1 MKNSNSESVKPE
13 GFRYK
18 LNLQLFA
25 GKTLVELQQER
36 SAVHEKQKAMLT
48 AAETE
53 GRDLTDVEETEFN
66 QLEQQFLSLTAD
78 ITKAESR
85 ENRAASV
92 AAREQILNQAVNPYR
107 PTALFGGAT
116 QPVQKDN
123 GGFKNL
129 GEFIHD
135 LRFGDSKG
143 RLGNIPV
150 SEGEGGGKKMP
161 EAFTDFTPA
170 ARSALRN
177 EMTFGGEGGA
187 ESFLPQQ
194 YRPDTVL
201 QIAPE
206 PSIVR
211 ARAMVLPAGTP
222 PDSKITLP
230 ALTQGSSG
238 VFGGVEVSWIS
249 EGSSKP
255 ETDANLE
262 EITLEPFEVAAT
274 LVVTD
279 KLLRNWEAATPFV
292 RRLLNNAMISAEDI
306 TFLKGNGVGK
316 PTGILTTPGAIA
328 VNRATAN
335 QITYMDVVIML
346 AKLLPEARESAIWLA
361 NQSTMPQLMTLKDP
375 EGHYIFIQ
383 GDATKGIP
391 STLAGIPI
399 KFTGRTNTLG
409 TKGDLQLCDFSYYL
423 IKDGSGPYIAA
434 SEHVLFRNN
443 KTVIK
448 CFWNVDG
455 KPWVKAPLKLED
467 GVTTV
472 SPYVILDIPQ
482 V

>member
-1 MKNSNSESVKPE
+1 MSKLK
-13 GFRYK
+13 YK

-25 GKTLVELQQER
+25 GKTVVQLQQER
-36 SAVHEKQKAMLT
+36 SAVHDRQKAMLT
-48 AAETE
+48 TAETE
-53 GRDLTDVEETEFN
+53 NRDLTDAEEAEFG
-66 QLEQQFLSLTAD
+66 QLEEQFNTLTAE
-78 ITKAESR
+78 IEKAEGR
-85 ENRAASV
+85 ENRAASL
-92 AAREQILNQAVNPYR
+92 AAREQILNQVVAPFR
-107 PTALFGGAT
+107 PSALYGGGI

-143 RLGNIPV
+143 RLANIPV

-177 EMTFGGEGGA
+177 ELTFGGEGGA

-194 YRPDTVL
+194 YRPDTIL

-211 ARAMVLPAGTP
+211 PQAMVLPAGTP

-238 VFGGVEVSWIS
+238 VFGGVEVSWIA
-249 EGSSKP
+249 EGATKP
-255 ETDANLE
+255 ETNANLE

-279 KLLRNWEAATPFV
+279 KLLRNWEAATPFI
-292 RRLLNNAMISAEDI
+292 RRLLNNAMIAAEDI
-306 TFLKGNGVGK
+306 TFLNGNGTGK
-316 PTGILTTPGAIA
+316 PTGILGATGAIA

-335 QITYMDVVIML
+335 QITYLDVVLML
-346 AKLLPEARESAIWLA
+346 SKLVPEAMQSACWCA
-361 NQSTMPQLMTLKDP
+361 NQSTLPQLMTLKDP

-409 TKGDLQLCDFSYYL
+409 TKGDLRLCDFSYYL

-455 KPWVKAPLKLED
+455 KPWVKSPLLLED
-467 GVTTV
+467 GATTV
-472 SPYVILDIPQ
+472 SPYVILDIPSI
-482 V
+482 